1 MFIMA
6 TLICLTFFFPI
17 HTFIMSG
24 SFMDIAVIIGSLRN
38 YDGDDNENG
47 KKQQVY
53 ISKTT
58 ILHVHHA
65 FFVRFFAVV
74 ARLRR
79 ENAQFHVFSRTGTQD
94 NNFLFLFLNFDTVF

>member
-58 ILHVHHA
+58 IFA
-65 FFVRFFAVV
+65 RASRFFCTF
-74 ARLRR
+74 LCRR
-79 ENAQFHVFSRTGTQD
+79 CTTTA
-94 NNFLFLFLNFDTVF
+94 